1 MPRDS
6 IHALL
11 VENDAELR
19 TSLVDYLGRYEMRVT
34 AIADAPAAREVLRAR
49 GFDVLLLDLMLP
61 QTDGLAL
68 CRRVRARSRL
78 PIIALTDES
87 DRGRGVAGLEQ
98 GADDFLAK
106 PFVPRELVAR
116 IDALMRRTHPDDAT
130 RVPEPSQSLAF
141 LHWRIDPARRRL
153 IAPGGAGADLT
164 ALEFDLLCAFMARS
178 GQLLSR
184 ERLLRLVRPQGAPR
198 GGARAIDVAIYRL
211 RAKLGEGARLIRTV
225 RGEGYV
231 FARATDRPRE
241 GGAQ

>member
-1 MPRDS
+1 MPRDP

-19 TSLVDYLGRYEMRVT
+19 AALVDYLGRYEMRVT
-34 AIADAPAAREVLRAR
+34 ALADAPAVRDVLRAR
-49 GFDVLLLDLMLP
+49 PFDVLLLDLMLP

-130 RVPEPSQSLAF
+130 GAAEPAQPVAF
-141 LHWRIDPARRRL
+141 LHWRLDPAQRRL
-153 IAPGGAGADLT
+153 VAPGGTSADLT

-184 ERLLRLVRPQGAPR
+184 ERLVHLVRPQGAPR
-198 GGARAIDVAIYRL
+198 GGGG
-211 RAKLGEGARLIRTV
+211 GEH
-225 RGEGYV
+225 
-231 FARATDRPRE
+231 
-241 GGAQ
+241 GGG